1 MSGFSRS
8 WLRLREPA
16 DLAARDPGLARRFA
30 AALPRKSGTAIRLVD
45 LGAGSG
51 ANCRAL
57 MPRIAG
63 DQEWILIDR
72 DRALIAAQEE
82 EFTLWARRQGYPILA
97 GGGRITLT
105 AGSARWSVTGMP
117 LDLAREAAALAALH
131 ADGMTTA
138 AVIDL
143 VSARWIDGLA
153 GDLVRRHLPFLA
165 VLTVDGARDWAPPV
179 AEDAIVGQ
187 AFRAHQIGDKGFGP
201 ALGGAAP
208 AYLADALM
216 KRGARV
222 EQAPSPWRLDARQK
236 PLLAT
241 LLADEAHVAR
251 EMAPNQ
257 GSEIALWEK
266 QRREQL
272 ENGILSL
279 TVGHCDLL
287 ALPA

>member
-1 MSGFSRS
+1 MSGFSRD

-30 AALPRKSGTAIRLVD
+30 AALPRKSGTSIRLVD

-105 AGSARWSVTGMP
+105 AGSARWSVTSMP
-117 LDLAREAAALAALH
+117 LDLAREPDAPAALH
-131 ADGMTTA
+131 ADGVTTA
-138 AVIDL
+138 ALLDL
-143 VSARWIDGLA
+143 VSVPWIDALA
-153 GDLVRRHLPFLA
+153 ADLVRQRLPFLA

-187 AFRAHQIGDKGFGP
+187 AFRAHQVGDKGFGP

-208 AYLADALM
+208 AYLADALA

-222 EQAPSPWRLDARQK
+222 EQAPSPWRLDARQE
-236 PLLAT
+236 PLLTVLA
-241 LLADEAHVAR
+241 ADEARVAR
-251 EMAPNQ
+251 ETAPHQAAN
-257 GSEIALWEK
+257 IALWEK
-266 QRREQL
+266 RRQEQL
-272 ENGILSL
+272 ENGILGL
-279 TVGHCDLL
+279 TVGHRDLL